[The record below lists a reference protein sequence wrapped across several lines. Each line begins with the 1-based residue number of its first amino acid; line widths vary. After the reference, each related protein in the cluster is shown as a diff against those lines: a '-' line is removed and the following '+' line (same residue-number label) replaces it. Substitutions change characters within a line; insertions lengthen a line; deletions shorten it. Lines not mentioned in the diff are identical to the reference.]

1 MLNRVLVSGV
11 AREAEGDE
19 IGKMGYPREP
29 LLAVADRA
37 SEAKVERGPQVL
49 DGAAA
54 AAENDAG
61 AERDD
66 TRARGLLVH
75 AGHLFDLAHE
85 LRERVGCER
94 RVFGG
99 RRVQLIR
106 LCVGHRRCGRVRADA
121 VHHYECVGRRARA
134 IDGLAQRT

>member
-1 MLNRVLVSGV
+1 MLPLQERPEGIRIRL
-11 AREAEGDE
+11 AKEA
-19 IGKMGYPREP
+19 YPRKP

-37 SEAKVERGPQVL
+37 SEAQVERGPQVL

-61 AERDD
+61 AKRDD
-66 TRARGLLVH
+66 TRACGLLVQ
-75 AGHLFDLAHE
+75 AGHLLDLAHE

-99 RRVQLIR
+99 WRVQLIR
-106 LCVGHRRCGRVRADA
+106 LCGWVRADA
-121 VHHYECVGRRARA
+121 RHHYECVGRRARA